1 MIVPPNAVASS
12 SASADLPLAV
22 GPAMRTSGGLGEAMA
37 IATLIAAGRLD
48 DRLADRAI
56 ALLREIDPAT
66 AFLHWIDEGDAADL
80 RFAGDAKSA
89 RWALDGLEGVDI
101 VVQAD
106 EPRWKRLLVADMDS
120 TIIGQECIDEL
131 ADYVG
136 LKEKVAR
143 ITERAMQGELDFP
156 GALRERVRLLA
167 GLDER
172 ALKRCLTERVEVTA
186 GAETLV
192 QTMRAGGSSCLLVS
206 GGFLS
211 FAEPIASAVGFDRVK
226 AHRLV
231 FTGGKLSGEV
241 GDPIVDAMA
250 KREALI
256 AAREQ
261 LGLAREEVMAVGD
274 GANDK
279 LMIEEAG
286 LGIGFRAKPALAE
299 VADAELK
306 HHGLDALLW
315 VQGVRRRDWFRG

>member
-1 MIVPPNAVASS
+1 
-12 SASADLPLAV
+12 
-22 GPAMRTSGGLGEAMA
+22 
-37 IATLIAAGRLD
+37 
-48 DRLADRAI
+48 
-56 ALLREIDPAT
+56 
-66 AFLHWIDEGDAADL
+66 
-80 RFAGDAKSA
+80 
-89 RWALDGLEGVDI
+89 
-101 VVQAD
+101 
-106 EPRWKRLLVADMDS
+106 
-120 TIIGQECIDEL
+120 
-131 ADYVG
+131 
-136 LKEKVAR
+136 
-143 ITERAMQGELDFP
+143 MQGELDFP

-172 ALKRCLTERVEVTA
+172 ELKRCLNERVEVTA

-226 AHRLV
+226 ANRLV

-241 GDPIVDAMA
+241 GDPLVDALA
-250 KREALI
+250 QREALI
-256 AAREQ
+256 EVREQ
-261 LGLAREEVMAVGD
+261 LGVQRDDVLAVGD

-286 LGIGFRAKPALAE
+286 LGVAFRAKPALVE

>member
-1 MIVPPNAVASS
+1 
-12 SASADLPLAV
+12 
-22 GPAMRTSGGLGEAMA
+22 MRTSGGLFDGMA

-48 DRLADRAI
+48 DRLVDRALG
-56 ALLREIDPAT
+56 LLREVDPRAG
-66 AFLHWIDEGDAADL
+66 FLHWIDEGDAADL
-80 RFAGDAKSA
+80 SYNGDAKAA
-89 RWALDGLEGVDI
+89 RWALDGLDGVDLA
-101 VVQAD
+101 VQPE
-106 EPRWKRLLVADMDS
+106 EPRWKRLFVADMDS

-131 ADYVG
+131 ADYAG

-172 ALKRCLTERVEVTA
+172 ELKRCLRERVHLTE
-186 GAETLV
+186 GAQTLV
-192 QTMRAGGSSCLLVS
+192 QTMRAGGASCLLVS

-211 FAEPIASAVGFDRVK
+211 FAEPVARTVGFDRVR
-226 AHRLV
+226 ANRLV
-231 FTGGKLSGEV
+231 FAGGKLSGEV
-241 GDPIVDAMA
+241 GDPIVDAIA

-256 AAREQ
+256 EVREQ
-261 LGLAREEVMAVGD
+261 LNMRREDVLAVGD

-286 LGIGFRAKPALAE
+286 LGIAFRAKPALVE
-299 VADAELK
+299 VADAELR

-315 VQGVRRRDWFRG
+315 VQGVRRRDWFRKLAT

>member
-1 MIVPPNAVASS
+1 
-12 SASADLPLAV
+12 
-22 GPAMRTSGGLGEAMA
+22 MA

-48 DRLADRAI
+48 DRLVDRALG
-56 ALLREIDPAT
+56 LLREVDPKA
-66 AFLHWIDEGDAADL
+66 AFLHWLDEGDAADL
-80 RFAGDAKSA
+80 RFTGDFKSA
-89 RWALDGLEGVDI
+89 RWALSALEGVDAI
-101 VVQAD
+101 IQRD

-120 TIIGQECIDEL
+120 TIVGQECLDEL
-131 ADYVG
+131 ADYAG
-136 LKEKVAR
+136 LKERVAQ
-143 ITERAMQGELDFP
+143 ITERAMQGEIDFS

-167 GLDER
+167 GLDQR
-172 ALKRCLTERVEVTA
+172 ALSRCLTERVEVTA

-192 QTMRAGGSSCLLVS
+192 QTMRAGGASCLLVS

-211 FAEPIASAVGFDRVK
+211 FAEPIAGAVGFDRVK
-226 AHRLV
+226 ANRFV

-250 KREALI
+250 KRDALV
-256 AAREQ
+256 E
-261 LGLAREEVMAVGD
+261 AREELGLERTDVLAVGD

-286 LGIGFRAKPALAE
+286 LGIAYKAKRALAE

-315 VQGVRRRDWFRG
+315 VQGVRRREWFRG

>member
-1 MIVPPNAVASS
+1 
-12 SASADLPLAV
+12 
-22 GPAMRTSGGLGEAMA
+22 MA

-48 DRLADRAI
+48 DRLIDRALG
-56 ALLREIDPAT
+56 LLREVDPKA

-80 RFAGDAKSA
+80 HFTGDLKAA
-89 RWALDGLEGVDI
+89 RWALSALGEADVI
-101 VVQAD
+101 VQVD

-131 ADYVG
+131 ADYAG

-143 ITERAMQGELDFP
+143 ITERAMQGELDFS

-167 GLDER
+167 GLDEQ
-172 ALKRCLTERVEVTA
+172 ALSRCLNERVEVTV

-192 QTMRAGGSSCLLVS
+192 QTMRAGGANCLLVS

-226 AHRLV
+226 ANRLV

-256 AAREQ
+256 EARDQ
-261 LGLAREEVMAVGD
+261 LGLDREDVLCIGD

-286 LGIGFRAKPALAE
+286 LGVAFRAKPALAE

-315 VQGVRRRDWFRG
+315 VQGVRRSDWYRG

>member
-1 MIVPPNAVASS
+1 
-12 SASADLPLAV
+12 
-22 GPAMRTSGGLGEAMA
+22 MA

-48 DRLADRAI
+48 DRLVDRALG
-56 ALLREIDPAT
+56 LLRELDPKA
-66 AFLHWIDEGDAADL
+66 AFKHWIDEGDAADL
-80 RFAGDAKSA
+80 QFGGDSKAA
-89 RWALDGLEGVDI
+89 RWAVDGLEGVDI
-101 VVQAD
+101 VVQPE
-106 EPRWKRLLVADMDS
+106 EPRWKRLFVADMDS
-120 TIIGQECIDEL
+120 TIIGQECIDEV
-131 ADYVG
+131 ADYAG
-136 LKEKVAR
+136 LKDKVAR
-143 ITERAMQGELDFP
+143 ITERAMRGELDFP

-172 ALKRCLTERVEVTA
+172 ALGRVLRERVEVTS

-226 AHRLV
+226 ANRLV
-231 FTGGKLSGEV
+231 FTGGKLSGDV

-250 KREALI
+250 KREALVE
-256 AAREQ
+256 AREQ
-261 LGLAREEVMAVGD
+261 LGLACEDVLAVGD

-279 LMIEEAG
+279 MMIEEAG
-286 LGIGFRAKPALAE
+286 LGIAFRAKPALVE
-299 VADAELK
+299 VANGELR

>member
-1 MIVPPNAVASS
+1 
-12 SASADLPLAV
+12 
-22 GPAMRTSGGLGEAMA
+22 MA
-37 IATLIAAGRLD
+37 IATLIAGGRLD
-48 DRLADRAI
+48 DRLVDRALG
-56 ALLREIDPAT
+56 LLRELDPKAV
-66 AFLHWIDEGDAADL
+66 FLHWIDEGHAADL
-80 RFAGDAKSA
+80 RFTGDGKAA
-89 RWALDGLEGVDI
+89 RWALDALEGLDI
-101 VVQAD
+101 VVQPE

-136 LKEKVAR
+136 LKDKVAR

-172 ALKRCLTERVEVTA
+172 ALSRCLNERVEVTA

-211 FAEPIASAVGFDRVK
+211 FAEPIAGAVGFDRVK
-226 AHRLV
+226 ANRLV

-250 KREALI
+250 KHDALVEA
-256 AAREQ
+256 RDQ
-261 LGLAREEVMAVGD
+261 LGLRREDVLAVGD

-279 LMIEEAG
+279 LMVQEAG
-286 LGIGFRAKPALAE
+286 LGIAFRAKPALVE

-315 VQGVRRRDWFRG
+315 VQGVRRRDWFRS

>member
-1 MIVPPNAVASS
+1 
-12 SASADLPLAV
+12 
-22 GPAMRTSGGLGEAMA
+22 MA

-48 DRLADRAI
+48 DRLVDRALG
-56 ALLREIDPAT
+56 LLRESDPKAS
-66 AFLHWIDEGDAADL
+66 FLHWIDEGDAADL
-80 RFAGDAKSA
+80 RFAGDSKAA
-89 RWALDGLEGVDI
+89 RWALEALDGLDV
-101 VVQAD
+101 VVQPE
-106 EPRWKRLLVADMDS
+106 EPRWKKLLVADMDS

-131 ADYVG
+131 ADYAG

-156 GALRERVRLLA
+156 AALRERVRLLA

-172 ALKRCLTERVEVTA
+172 ELSRCLTERVEVTA

-226 AHRLV
+226 ANRLV

-241 GDPIVDAMA
+241 GDPIVDAMS

-256 AAREQ
+256 EAREQ
-261 LGLAREEVMAVGD
+261 LGLAREQVLAVGD

-279 LMIEEAG
+279 MMIEEAG
-286 LGIGFRAKPALAE
+286 LGIAFRAKPGLVA

-315 VQGVRRRDWFRG
+315 IQAVPRREWFRG

>member
-1 MIVPPNAVASS
+1 MS
-12 SASADLPLAV
+12 
-22 GPAMRTSGGLGEAMA
+22 
-37 IATLIAAGRLD
+37 
-48 DRLADRAI
+48 DRLVDRALG
-56 ALLREIDPAT
+56 LLRELDPMA
-66 AFLHWIDEGDAADL
+66 AFLRWIDEGDAADL
-80 RFAGDAKSA
+80 RFSGDGKAA
-89 RWALDGLEGVDI
+89 RWALDALELDI
-101 VVQAD
+101 VVQPD

-131 ADYVG
+131 ADYAG
-136 LKEKVAR
+136 LKDKVAR

-172 ALKRCLTERVEVTA
+172 ELRRCLDERVHLTS

-192 QTMRAGGSSCLLVS
+192 QTMRAGGASCMLVS

-211 FAEPIASAVGFDRVK
+211 FAEPVARAVGFDRVK
-226 AHRLV
+226 ANRLV
-231 FTGGKLSGEV
+231 FAGGKLSGEV
-241 GDPIVDAMA
+241 GDPIVDAIA
-250 KREALI
+250 KCEALI
-256 AAREQ
+256 EVREQ
-261 LGLAREEVMAVGD
+261 LGIGRADVLAIGD

-286 LGIGFRAKPALAE
+286 LGIAFRAKPALVE

-315 VQGVRRRDWFRG
+315 VQGVRRRDWFRR

>member
-1 MIVPPNAVASS
+1 
-12 SASADLPLAV
+12 
-22 GPAMRTSGGLGEAMA
+22 MA

-48 DRLADRAI
+48 DRLIDRALG
-56 ALLREIDPAT
+56 LLREVAPDA

-80 RFAGDAKSA
+80 KLSADSASA
-89 RWALDGLEGVDI
+89 RWALDALEGVDV
-101 VVQAD
+101 VVQPD
-106 EPRWKRLLVADMDS
+106 EPRWKRLFVADMDS

-131 ADYVG
+131 ADYAG

-172 ALKRCLTERVEVTA
+172 ELKRCLDERVHLTA

-211 FAEPIASAVGFDRVK
+211 FAEPVARTVGFDRVR
-226 AHRLV
+226 ANRLI
-231 FTGGKLSGEV
+231 FAGGKLSGEV
-241 GDPIVDAMA
+241 GDPIVDALA
-250 KREALI
+250 KRNALI
-256 AAREQ
+256 EARDQ
-261 LGLAREEVMAVGD
+261 LGLAREHVLAVGD

-279 LMIEEAG
+279 LMIEESG
-286 LGIGFRAKPALAE
+286 LGIAFRAKPALVKA
-299 VADAELK
+299 ADAELK
-306 HHGLDALLW
+306 YHGLDALLW
-315 VQGVRRRDWFRG
+315 VQGVRRRDWFRK

>member
-1 MIVPPNAVASS
+1 MGV
-12 SASADLPLAV
+12 
-22 GPAMRTSGGLGEAMA
+22 
-37 IATLIAAGRLD
+37 ATLIAAGRLD
-48 DRLADRAI
+48 DRLVDRALG
-56 ALLREIDPAT
+56 LLREVDPKAV
-66 AFLHWIDEGDAADL
+66 FLRWIDEGDAADL
-80 RFAGDAKSA
+80 KFSGELKNA
-89 RWALDGLEGVDI
+89 RWALAGLEGIDV

-131 ADYVG
+131 ADYAG
-136 LKEKVAR
+136 LKDKVAR

-172 ALKRCLTERVEVTA
+172 ALSRCLDERVEVTA

-211 FAEPIASAVGFDRVK
+211 FAEPIASAVGFDRVR
-226 AHRLV
+226 ANRLI

-250 KREALI
+250 KREALVE
-256 AAREQ
+256 ARDQ
-261 LGLAREEVMAVGD
+261 LGLEAKDVLAIGD

-286 LGIGFRAKPALAE
+286 LGIAFRAKPALVE

-306 HHGLDALLW
+306 YHGLDALLW

>member
-1 MIVPPNAVASS
+1 
-12 SASADLPLAV
+12 
-22 GPAMRTSGGLGEAMA
+22 MA

-48 DRLADRAI
+48 DRLVDRALG
-56 ALLREIDPAT
+56 LLRESDPKAS
-66 AFLHWIDEGDAADL
+66 FLHWIDEGDAADL
-80 RFAGDAKSA
+80 SFSGDSKTA
-89 RWALDGLEGVDI
+89 RWALDALDDVDV
-101 VVQAD
+101 VVQPD
-106 EPRWKRLLVADMDS
+106 EPRWKKLLVADMDS

-131 ADYVG
+131 ADYAG

-156 GALRERVRLLA
+156 AALRERVRLLA

-172 ALKRCLTERVEVTA
+172 ELKRCLTERVEVTA

-226 AHRLV
+226 ANRLV

-241 GDPIVDAMA
+241 GDPIVDAMS

-256 AAREQ
+256 ETREQ
-261 LGLAREEVMAVGD
+261 LGLAREQVLAVGD

-279 LMIEEAG
+279 MMIEEAG
-286 LGIGFRAKPALAE
+286 LGIAFRAKPALVA

-315 VQGVRRRDWFRG
+315 VQGVSRREWFRG

>member
-1 MIVPPNAVASS
+1 
-12 SASADLPLAV
+12 
-22 GPAMRTSGGLGEAMA
+22 MA

-48 DRLADRAI
+48 DRLVDRALG
-56 ALLREIDPAT
+56 LLREVDPKAT
-66 AFLHWIDEGDAADL
+66 FLHWIDEGDAADL
-80 RFAGDAKSA
+80 AFNGDIKAA
-89 RWALDGLEGVDI
+89 RWALNALSDADS

-120 TIIGQECIDEL
+120 TVIGQECLDEL
-131 ADYVG
+131 ADYAG
-136 LKEKVAR
+136 LKDKVAR
-143 ITERAMQGELDFP
+143 ITERAMQGEIDFS

-167 GLDER
+167 GMDQRELRRCLDER
-172 ALKRCLTERVEVTA
+172 VRITD

-192 QTMRAGGSSCLLVS
+192 QTMRAGGASCLLVS

-211 FAEPIASAVGFDRVK
+211 FANPIAQAVGFDKVK
-226 AHRLV
+226 ANRLV
-231 FTGGKLSGEV
+231 FAGGKLSGEV

-250 KREALI
+250 KRDALI
-256 AAREQ
+256 EARDR
-261 LGLAREEVMAVGD
+261 LGLASEDVMAIGD

-286 LGIGFRAKPALAE
+286 LGIAYRAKPALAE
-299 VADAELK
+299 VADAELR

>member
-1 MIVPPNAVASS
+1 M
-12 SASADLPLAV
+12 
-22 GPAMRTSGGLGEAMA
+22 
-37 IATLIAAGRLD
+37 
-48 DRLADRAI
+48 DRALG
-56 ALLREIDPAT
+56 LLREVDPKAS
-66 AFLHWIDEGDAADL
+66 FRHWIDEGDAADVA
-80 RFAGDAKSA
+80 FTGDLKTA
-89 RWALDGLEGVDI
+89 RWALGALDRVDV

-106 EPRWKRLLVADMDS
+106 EPRWRRLLVADMDS

-131 ADYVG
+131 ADYAG
-136 LKEKVAR
+136 LKDKVAR
-143 ITERAMQGELDFP
+143 ITERAMQGELDFS

-172 ALKRCLTERVEVTA
+172 ALSRCLNERVDVTA

-192 QTMRAGGSSCLLVS
+192 QTMRAGGGSCLLVS

-226 AHRLV
+226 ANRLV

-250 KREALI
+250 KRDALI
-256 AAREQ
+256 EARDQ
-261 LGLAREEVMAVGD
+261 LNLAPQDVLAIGD
-274 GANDK
+274 GANDR

-286 LGIGFRAKPALAE
+286 LGVAVRAKPALVE

-315 VQGVRRRDWFRG
+315 VQGIRRRDWFRA

>member
-1 MIVPPNAVASS
+1 MGV
-12 SASADLPLAV
+12 
-22 GPAMRTSGGLGEAMA
+22 
-37 IATLIAAGRLD
+37 ATLIAAGRLD
-48 DRLADRAI
+48 DRLVDRVLG
-56 ALLREIDPAT
+56 LLRELDPKAS
-66 AFLHWIDEGDAADL
+66 FSHWIDEGDAADL
-80 RFAGDAKSA
+80 KFSGSAKDA
-89 RWALDGLEGVDI
+89 RWALDGLDGVDI
-101 VVQAD
+101 VVQP
-106 EPRWKRLLVADMDS
+106 EEQRWKRLLVADMDS

-131 ADYVG
+131 ADYAG

-172 ALKRCLTERVEVTA
+172 ELKRCLDERVHVTS
-186 GAETLV
+186 GAATLV
-192 QTMRAGGSSCLLVS
+192 QTMRAGGASCLLVS

-226 AHRLV
+226 ANRLV
-231 FTGGKLSGEV
+231 FTGGKLSGDV

-250 KREALI
+250 KRDALVE
-256 AAREQ
+256 AREQ
-261 LGLAREEVMAVGD
+261 LGLRREDVLAIGD

-286 LGIGFRAKPALAE
+286 LGIAFRAKPALVE
-299 VADAELK
+299 VADAELR

-315 VQGVRRRDWFRG
+315 VQGVRRRDWFRA

>member
-1 MIVPPNAVASS
+1 
-12 SASADLPLAV
+12 
-22 GPAMRTSGGLGEAMA
+22 MA

-48 DRLADRAI
+48 DRLVDRALG
-56 ALLREIDPAT
+56 LLREFDPLA
-66 AFLHWIDEGDAADL
+66 AFRHWIDEGDAADL
-80 RFAGDAKSA
+80 NFSGDFKSA
-89 RWALDGLEGVDI
+89 RWALAALEQVDV

-106 EPRWKRLLVADMDS
+106 EPRWRRLLVADMDS

-131 ADYVG
+131 ADYAG
-136 LKEKVAR
+136 LKDKVAQ
-143 ITERAMQGELDFP
+143 ITERAMRGEIDFS

-167 GLDER
+167 GLDQGE
-172 ALKRCLTERVEVTA
+172 LSRCLNERVHLTA

-192 QTMRAGGSSCLLVS
+192 QTMRAGGASCLLVS

-211 FAEPIASAVGFDRVK
+211 FAEPVARTVGFDRVK
-226 AHRLV
+226 ANRLV
-231 FTGGKLSGEV
+231 FAGGKLSGEV

-250 KREALI
+250 KRDALI
-256 AAREQ
+256 EAREQ
-261 LGLAREEVMAVGD
+261 LGLKRDDVLSVGD

-286 LGIGFRAKPALAE
+286 LGIAFRAKKTLAE

>member
-1 MIVPPNAVASS
+1 M
-12 SASADLPLAV
+12 
-22 GPAMRTSGGLGEAMA
+22 G

-48 DRLADRAI
+48 DRLVDKALG
-56 ALLREIDPAT
+56 LLREVDPKAS
-66 AFLHWIDEGDAADL
+66 FLHWIDEGDAADL
-80 RFAGDAKSA
+80 RIGGDLKSA
-89 RWALDGLEGVDI
+89 RWALSTIEDVDVI
-101 VVQAD
+101 VQRD
-106 EPRWKRLLVADMDS
+106 EPRWKKLLVADMDS

-131 ADYVG
+131 ADYAG

-172 ALKRCLTERVEVTA
+172 ELKRCLNERVEVTA
-186 GAETLV
+186 GADTLV
-192 QTMRAGGSSCLLVS
+192 QTMRAGGSSCMLVS

-211 FAEPIASAVGFDRVK
+211 FAEPIAGAVGFDRVK
-226 AHRLV
+226 ANRLV

-250 KREALI
+250 KREALVE
-256 AAREQ
+256 ARDQ
-261 LGLAREEVMAVGD
+261 LGLEPDEVLAIGD

-286 LGIGFRAKPALAE
+286 LGVAFKAKPTLVE

-315 VQGVRRRDWFRG
+315 AQGVRRRDWFRG